1 LVQSAATTCPWSRI
15 QWKAPRDLDSI
26 VCVGHDPDDPRRPLS
41 QPARRRSD
49 TEPGT
54 PRAIAEGS
62 GVHDRAAREARAMV
76 AAQMRRGTAVAFGGQ
91 ILRIERHEGSVAI
104 VLPDGTLL
112 IGDDHQASV
121 LADVLTDDDEL
132 GS

>member
-1 LVQSAATTCPWSRI
+1 MAMAFPVARI

-26 VCVGHDPDDPRRPLS
+26 VCVGHDSDDPRRPLAR
-41 QPARRRSD
+41 PARRRSD

-62 GVHDRAAREARAMV
+62 GVHDRDAREARAMV
-76 AAQMRRGTAVAFGGQ
+76 AAQMKRGTAVAFGGQ
-91 ILRIERHEGSVAI
+91 ILRIERHNGSVAI

-112 IGDDHQASV
+112 IGDETQATI
-121 LADVLTDDDEL
+121 LADVLTEDQT
-132 GS
+132 GG